1 MPIEPEQDILL
12 KPQTTCVIN
21 PSGVLDLTKIT
32 KIVQTTEEDNLLYDY
47 KENFITLEV
56 VLQSAK
62 SFEI

>member
-12 KPQTTCVIN
+12 KPQTTCIIN

-32 KIVQTTEEDNLLYDY
+32 KIVQTTEDSLFLDY
-47 KENFITLEV
+47 KVNFVTLEV

-62 SFEI
+62 SLEI

>member
-12 KPQTTCVIN
+12 KPQTTCIIN

-32 KIVQTTEEDNLLYDY
+32 KIVQTTEDSLFLDY
-47 KENFITLEV
+47 QVNFVTLEV

-62 SFEI
+62 SLEI

>member
-12 KPQTTCVIN
+12 KPQTTCIIN

-32 KIVQTTEEDNLLYDY
+32 KIVQNPEDKVNYV
-47 KENFITLEV
+47 TLEV

>member
-12 KPQTTCVIN
+12 KPQTTCIIN

-32 KIVQTTEEDNLLYDY
+32 KIVQTTEDSLCLDY
-47 KENFITLEV
+47 KVNFVTLEV

-62 SFEI
+62 SLEI

>member
-12 KPQTTCVIN
+12 KPQTTCIIN

-32 KIVQTTEEDNLLYDY
+32 KIVQTTEDSWFDY
-47 KENFITLEV
+47 SKINYVTLEV

-62 SFEI
+62 S

>member
-12 KPQTTCVIN
+12 KPQTTCIIN

-32 KIVQTTEEDNLLYDY
+32 KIVQTTEDSLIYDY
-47 KENFITLEV
+47 QINYVTLEV

>member
-12 KPQTTCVIN
+12 KPQTTCIIN

-32 KIVQTTEEDNLLYDY
+32 KIVQTTEDSFIYDY
-47 KENFITLEV
+47 QINYVTLEV

-62 SFEI
+62 SLEI

>member
-32 KIVQTTEEDNLLYDY
+32 KIVQTTEDSWFDY
-47 KENFITLEV
+47 SKINYVTLEV

-62 SFEI
+62 S

>member
-12 KPQTTCVIN
+12 KPQTTCIIN

-32 KIVQTTEEDNLLYDY
+32 KIVQTTEDSLFLDY
-47 KENFITLEV
+47 KVNFVTLEV